1 MSTFVAASASNSDL
15 PVPADSRAGPLRRLS
30 QLRAYTHGHLSPQ
43 PLSQRLTR
51 QNTLGSRVN
60 RLCPAP
66 FLTVIED
73 DSSDSEDA
81 SIVETPSNNP
91 APCPEPELSAR
102 NNSSTSLS
110 SFRGLQIEWPF
121 ESRHSESSSSTPSTD
136 LAQSFSQESMARLR
150 GSSQPESRADEGAP
164 TSAPAEL
171 QSALFDSPEPV
182 ATENFSSSPK
192 PRQKATIRFFPHQ
205 ESQSSARPS
214 LPFIPVSRTLPSE
227 SCIIKVG
234 RYSERDGLPQP
245 NPTEP
250 SDAPVGFKSK
260 VVSRRHCEFLY
271 VNGQWH
277 IKDVGSSSGTFL
289 NHMRLSQPNMASR
302 LYTVKDG
309 DIVQLGID
317 FRGGEEM
324 IFRCVRIRIE
334 CNRSWQQQPNEFNK
348 NTESLI
354 KNLGKGEA
362 ADYAGCREC
371 SICLGSVLRP
381 YQCLF
386 MAACAHVW
394 HYKCIMRL
402 IHTPDYP
409 MFQCPNCRAYTD
421 LSAEVDDSN
430 DFEGEDT
437 EQKSSAAEEKPS
449 SSSEDIRPEAH
460 PTSSGSNHVTNHS
473 MSSVEEAVNGLP
485 SEAGLAANIESM
497 RLNDSEAARE
507 AAQASQEH
515 ATSSNLETVPTH
527 TSADMPGWQA
537 VGQTSAP
544 VQCRQAQLRSDT
556 PVRSESSDDNPLTPQ
571 NDSGPL
577 AFDGRASMS

>member
-1 MSTFVAASASNSDL
+1 MSTSVAASSD
-15 PVPADSRAGPLRRLS
+15 GPLRRLS

-43 PLSQRLTR
+43 PSSASASHRLTR

-73 DSSDSEDA
+73 DSSDSDDDA
-81 SIVETPSNNP
+81 SIVESTSHPP
-91 APCPEPELSAR
+91 APCPDPAITAPEPPAR

-121 ESRHSESSSSTPSTD
+121 ETRHSESSSSTPSTD

-150 GSSQPESRADEGAP
+150 GSSQPSESRADEAAP

-171 QSALFDSPEPV
+171 QSQSALFDSPDPV
-182 ATENFSSSPK
+182 ASENFSSSPK

-205 ESQSSARPS
+205 ETQSSARPS

-260 VVSRRHCEFLY
+260 VVSRRHCEFMY

-277 IKDVGSSSGTFL
+277 VKDVGSSSGTFL

-334 CNRSWQQQPNEFNK
+334 CNRSWQQQPNEFK
-348 NTESLI
+348 Y
-354 KNLGKGEA
+354 G
-362 ADYAGCREC
+362 
-371 SICLGSVLRP
+371 RP
-381 YQCLF
+381 WFLSYF
-386 MAACAHVW
+386 W
-394 HYKCIMRL
+394 STRL
-402 IHTPDYP
+402 ITLQQKHRKSD
-409 MFQCPNCRAYTD
+409 QESGQGRNCGLCWMSRMLD
-421 LSAEVDDSN
+421 LLGLGPGKAMACVSLDS
-430 DFEGEDT
+430 
-437 EQKSSAAEEKPS
+437 
-449 SSSEDIRPEAH
+449 
-460 PTSSGSNHVTNHS
+460 
-473 MSSVEEAVNGLP
+473 
-485 SEAGLAANIESM
+485 
-497 RLNDSEAARE
+497 
-507 AAQASQEH
+507 
-515 ATSSNLETVPTH
+515 
-527 TSADMPGWQA
+527 
-537 VGQTSAP
+537 
-544 VQCRQAQLRSDT
+544 
-556 PVRSESSDDNPLTPQ
+556 
-571 NDSGPL
+571 
-577 AFDGRASMS
+577 FDR